1 MIHLKRPNGGRNR
14 RGYAWKASEGKYV
27 KEMFRLTNLVILDRK
42 SWWEYSLEW
51 LADQCERLSSNL
63 NSSVNK
69 IIIDV
74 EIGLNNV
81 LIIWQAI
88 SIVY

>member
-1 MIHLKRPNGGRNR
+1 
-14 RGYAWKASEGKYV
+14 
-27 KEMFRLTNLVILDRK
+27 MFRLTNLVILDRK

-81 LIIWQAI
+81 LIIMTGACGQNVLKIKLLILFHA
-88 SIVY
+88 SS